1 MKDVFISDSI
11 VYVGVDDKNIDLFES
26 QYVVPNGVSYNSYV
40 ILDDK
45 ITIMDTVD
53 RRGTEGWLANLKE
66 TLGDKKPYYVVV
78 SHLEPDHAGNLKTLL
93 DLYPDIKVIGNPKT
107 FTMIAQFFDVDLS
120 DDRKVVVG
128 EGDTVNLGTHTLQF
142 FMAPLVHWPEVMVAY
157 EQSEKIL
164 FSADGF
170 GKFGATE
177 NVILA
182 AVYARGRTRIENCAK
197 EPEIAELCRFLR
209 EKGAKIEGEGTSCI
223 LVEGVSH
230 LRDSTYTLMPD
241 RIVAGTYLFA
251 AAATRGEICLEGMR
265 PSDMESVLDVLGR
278 MGAVYENRED
288 GFYLDG
294 RKAINPLP
302 VVCTETYP
310 GFPTDLQSQLLA
322 TLCVARG
329 RSVIRECIFE
339 ERFRIAPWLNR
350 MGADVTTDGR
360 EAVIEG
366 KAHLSGQMVKAQELR
381 GGAALVIAALMAQGI
396 TRVYGSAFIE
406 RGYEDL
412 AGDLRKLGAVIS
424 KKKAER

>member
-1 MKDVFISDSI
+1 MEYFEITGGTPLHGSI
-11 VYVGVDDKNIDLFES
+11 TLQGSKNAALPLMAASILHPGRTTLHH
-26 QYVVPNGVSYNSYV
+26 VPA
-40 ILDDK
+40 I
-45 ITIMDTVD
+45 
-53 RRGTEGWLANLKE
+53 R
-66 TLGDKKPYYVVV
+66 
-78 SHLEPDHAGNLKTLL
+78 
-93 DLYPDIKVIGNPKT
+93 
-107 FTMIAQFFDVDLS
+107 DVDVMIEILENIGCTVQKDKGTLIIDAAKAEHFEIAAS
-120 DDRKVVVG
+120 LG
-128 EGDTVNLGTHTLQF
+128 ERMRSTIILLGSMLGRAGRAKMPFPGGCIIGMRPIDIHITSLGKMGAVFEET
-142 FMAPLVHWPEVMVAY
+142 
-157 EQSEKIL
+157 
-164 FSADGF
+164 DGMLCAETDGLCGTRIHLRF
-170 GKFGATE
+170 PSVGATE

>member
-1 MKDVFISDSI
+1 MEYFEITGGTPLHGSI
-11 VYVGVDDKNIDLFES
+11 TLQGSKNAALPLMAASILHPGRTTLHH
-26 QYVVPNGVSYNSYV
+26 VPA
-40 ILDDK
+40 I
-45 ITIMDTVD
+45 
-53 RRGTEGWLANLKE
+53 R
-66 TLGDKKPYYVVV
+66 
-78 SHLEPDHAGNLKTLL
+78 
-93 DLYPDIKVIGNPKT
+93 
-107 FTMIAQFFDVDLS
+107 DVDVMIEILENIGCTVQNDNGTLIIDAAKAEHFEVAAS
-120 DDRKVVVG
+120 LG
-128 EGDTVNLGTHTLQF
+128 ERMRSTIILLGSMLGRAGRAKMPFPGGCIIGMRPIDIHITSLGKMGAVFEET
-142 FMAPLVHWPEVMVAY
+142 
-157 EQSEKIL
+157 
-164 FSADGF
+164 DGMLCAVTDGLCGTRIHLRF
-170 GKFGATE
+170 PSVGATE

>member
-1 MKDVFISDSI
+1 
-11 VYVGVDDKNIDLFES
+11 
-26 QYVVPNGVSYNSYV
+26 
-40 ILDDK
+40 
-45 ITIMDTVD
+45 
-53 RRGTEGWLANLKE
+53 
-66 TLGDKKPYYVVV
+66 
-78 SHLEPDHAGNLKTLL
+78 
-93 DLYPDIKVIGNPKT
+93 
-107 FTMIAQFFDVDLS
+107 
-120 DDRKVVVG
+120 
-128 EGDTVNLGTHTLQF
+128 
-142 FMAPLVHWPEVMVAY
+142 
-157 EQSEKIL
+157 
-164 FSADGF
+164 
-170 GKFGATE
+170 
-177 NVILA
+177 
-182 AVYARGRTRIENCAK
+182 
-197 EPEIAELCRFLR
+197 
-209 EKGAKIEGEGTSCI
+209 
-223 LVEGVSH
+223 
-230 LRDSTYTLMPD
+230 
-241 RIVAGTYLFA
+241 
-251 AAATRGEICLEGMR
+251 
-265 PSDMESVLDVLGR
+265 

-360 EAVIEG
+360 EAVSEG

-396 TRVYGSAFIE
+396 TRVYGSDFIE